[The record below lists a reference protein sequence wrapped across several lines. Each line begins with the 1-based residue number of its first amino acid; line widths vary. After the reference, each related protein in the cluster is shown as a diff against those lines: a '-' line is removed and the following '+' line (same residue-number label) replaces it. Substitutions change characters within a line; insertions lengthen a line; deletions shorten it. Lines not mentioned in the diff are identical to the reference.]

1 MMRLAGSLACLVWET
16 IVTDGTWMDVKPQ
29 SVGCDLTEGTRRA
42 DSSPALV
49 GPIKLGI
56 GCFTM
61 MGRKIL
67 AQSQGGVV
75 RPPLFS
81 ILWRPLRCTM
91 CLDPNCEARTG
102 LHYMWNAQQYLSNAQ
117 KELVSIHHE
126 RCRVNE
132 EHWDIFRLPI
142 VLPAHDVSRECR
154 SRYYRALGL
163 ATRTH
168 HLEQRERVLREGC
181 RKAHQALLTQLA
193 RFGGINEIS
202 AIATE
207 SEMGPQGQPR
217 KRRRT
222 NDA

>member
-1 MMRLAGSLACLVWET
+1 MSTPIHSFHGRNPPPFRPRVFLRPGVPSLPSINPT
-16 IVTDGTWMDVKPQ
+16 YPGPQ
-29 SVGCDLTEGTRRA
+29 
-42 DSSPALV
+42 
-49 GPIKLGI
+49 
-56 GCFTM
+56 
-61 MGRKIL
+61 
-67 AQSQGGVV
+67 
-75 RPPLFS
+75 
-81 ILWRPLRCTM
+81 RCTM

-102 LHYMWNAQQYLSNAQ
+102 LLSMWNAQQYLSNAQ

-142 VLPAHDVSRECR
+142 VLPAHDVSGECR

-163 ATRTH
+163 ATRMH

-207 SEMGPQGQPR
+207 SQMGPQGQPR

-222 NDA
+222 NEA

>member
-1 MMRLAGSLACLVWET
+1 
-16 IVTDGTWMDVKPQ
+16 
-29 SVGCDLTEGTRRA
+29 
-42 DSSPALV
+42 
-49 GPIKLGI
+49 
-56 GCFTM
+56 
-61 MGRKIL
+61 
-67 AQSQGGVV
+67 
-75 RPPLFS
+75 
-81 ILWRPLRCTM
+81 M

-168 HLEQRERVLREGC
+168 HLEQRERLEESMKSQPSQPNRRWDHKGSPESAAEQTT
-181 RKAHQALLTQLA
+181 RKLSSLCLHLLVA
-193 RFGGINEIS
+193 
-202 AIATE
+202 
-207 SEMGPQGQPR
+207 
-217 KRRRT
+217 
-222 NDA
+222 